1 MPPSRGRRTRP
12 VGTRDPRPR
21 VLVVCEGQKTEPS
34 YFKAFPMTSA
44 TVHVV
49 GLGANTLSVVD
60 HTVRE
65 RDAAAANS
73 NPFEHVWCVVD
84 RDSFPKAHVNEA
96 VERCGRESIGAAWSN
111 EAFELWYLLHF
122 AYCDAATSRDTY
134 AARLG
139 KFLERPYKKN
149 LPDIYEQLH
158 RRMDTALRNAAN
170 LAAFQAGKPPAD
182 ANPMTTVHELVE
194 LLRKHSRR

>member
-21 VLVVCEGQKTEPS
+21 VLVVCEGQKTEPN

-60 HTVRE
+60 HAVRE

-73 NPFEHVWCVVD
+73 NPFEHVWCVFD
-84 RDSFPKAHVNEA
+84 RDSFPKAKVNAA
-96 VERCGRESIGAAWSN
+96 VDRCRREHIGAAWSN

-122 AYCDAATSRDTY
+122 AYCDAAIPRDSY
-134 AARLG
+134 AERLG
-139 KFLERPYKKN
+139 KCLGSPYKKN
-149 LPDIYEQLH
+149 LPDIYQTLLP
-158 RRMDTALRNAAN
+158 RLDAALQNAAK
-170 LAAFQAGKPPAD
+170 LAAFQSGTPPAD